1 MDFKATGD
9 DIPKKITFR
18 LGQLN
23 TALPGLLLGIV
34 LFGVLCQIM
43 GIFFVADKADYS
55 IGLWIGVVT
64 AGFMAFHMAWSLDK
78 AVEKDVKG
86 AQATVTRHNIIR
98 YLAVVVILGIL
109 MVTRLGNP
117 LSAFLGII
125 GLKVSA
131 YMQPLFE
138 KMSHRKLNREIE

>member
-1 MDFKATGD
+1 MDFNATGD
-9 DIPKKITFR
+9 NIPKKTCKG

-34 LFGVLCQIM
+34 LFGVLCQIV
-43 GIFFVADKADYS
+43 GIFFVADKAGYS

-64 AGFMAFHMAWSLDK
+64 ACFMAFHMAWSLDR

-125 GLKVSA
+125 GLKASA

-138 KMSHRKLNREIE
+138 KMSRKKLNRETK